1 MTIAAIITI
10 VVIFIAIILFVTE
23 WLPIDLVA
31 LLIMLSLITTGVIT
45 AEEGVAGFSNK
56 ATITVAFMFI
66 ISAALLKT
74 GALQF
79 LTHRLSALFQ
89 RNYLL
94 GMLAIMPLI
103 ALFSAFINNT
113 PVVAVFIPVMM
124 QVANSMGKSPSKFL
138 IPLSYASI
146 WGGTCTLVGT
156 STNILVSGIAEKEGL
171 AAFSMFQL
179 LPLGLVFIVIG
190 IVYMLLMGLKILPD
204 RKAEQDLRLKFGVRD
219 YLTELELQP
228 NAASVGQKIMNSPL
242 VRELELDIIEVRRGK
257 SRFTLPPGDFQLQAG
272 DLLKVRCDVDKIK
285 LIKDRAR
292 VLEPDAS
299 LRIGEAE
306 LDHKRSTLIEMVVA
320 SNSEFHGRTL
330 RELDFRRRF
339 RAIPLAIRHRKEI
352 LHRQLYDCKLK
363 AGDIILAEA
372 KSHYVKELK
381 KMENEQE
388 SPFIILSEDVMLDFD
403 QKKFVMVILA
413 ILGLVLSA
421 ALGWLDIMV
430 AAIAAVSLLVL
441 TRCIS
446 MKDAYESI
454 NWQVVFLLAGA
465 LSLGVAMQNTKL
477 DHLIADQLIGQLQVY
492 GPIAVV
498 SGLYLLTVIL
508 TELMSNNA
516 TAALMAPIAIATAYG
531 MGLEPM
537 PFLMAVTF
545 AASSSFLTP
554 VGYQT
559 NAMVYSAGQYRF
571 VDFFRSGIV
580 LSILF
585 WLAATLL
592 IPILYPFSPI

>member
-1 MTIAAIITI
+1 MTLAAIITI
-10 VVIFIAIILFVTE
+10 VVILVAIILFATE

-31 LLIMLSLITTGVIT
+31 LLIMLSLIVTGVIS

-79 LTHRLSALFQ
+79 LTHRLSSLFQ

-103 ALFSAFINNT
+103 AVFSAFVNNT

-124 QVANSMGKSPSKFL
+124 QVAKSMGKSPSKFL

-171 AAFSMFQL
+171 AAFSMFQM
-179 LPLGLVFIVIG
+179 LPLGLVFVGIG
-190 IVYMLLMGLKILPD
+190 ILYMLLLGLKILPD
-204 RKAEQDLRLKFGVRD
+204 RKTEEDLQLKFGVRD
-219 YLTELELQP
+219 YITELELQP
-228 NAASVGQKIMNSPL
+228 NAASVGLKIMDSPL
-242 VRELELDIIEVRRGK
+242 VKELELDIIEVRRGK
-257 SRFTLPPGDFQLQAG
+257 SRFTLPPGDFQLQAH
-272 DLLKVRCDVDKIK
+272 DVLKVRCDVDKIK

-292 VLEPDAS
+292 VLEEDAS
-299 LRIGEAE
+299 LRIAEAE
-306 LDHKRSTLIEMVVA
+306 MDHSRSTLIEMVVA

-352 LHRQLYDCKLK
+352 VHRELYDCKLK

-403 QKKFVMVILA
+403 QKKFAVVLLA
-413 ILGLVLSA
+413 ILGLVITATTGL
-421 ALGWLDIMV
+421 LDIMV

-465 LSLGVAMQNTKL
+465 LSLGVAMQNTAL
-477 DHLIADQLIGQLQVY
+477 DQLMANQLIGQLKSW
-492 GPIAVV
+492 GPIAIV
-498 SGLYLLTVIL
+498 SGLYLLTALL

-516 TAALMAPIAIATAYG
+516 TAALMAPIAIATGYG
-531 MGLEPM
+531 LGLEPL